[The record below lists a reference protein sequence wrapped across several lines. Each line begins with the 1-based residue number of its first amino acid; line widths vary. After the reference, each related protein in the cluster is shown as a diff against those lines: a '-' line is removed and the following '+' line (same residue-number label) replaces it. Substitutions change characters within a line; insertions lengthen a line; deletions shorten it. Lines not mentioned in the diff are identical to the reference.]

1 MSPRKGPAEDV
12 TTLLRAWRSGDAG
25 ARDLLLERVYGD
37 LKRIAAAQMRGERVG
52 HTLEPTALVHESFL
66 RLIGQ
71 AAIDW
76 RDRAHFFGLAA
87 AMMRRVLVDHARRRL
102 ARKRRSDEPPPTL
115 SVAAPGRAA
124 VELLDLDRA
133 LEKLA
138 SESPRSAKVV
148 EMRYFAGLEIEEV
161 AACLEVSPATVKR
174 DWDYARAWIGAELR
188 PAP

>member
-71 AAIDW
+71 AAVDW

-102 ARKRRSDEPPPTL
+102 ARKRRSEDAPPTL
-115 SVAAPGRAA
+115 TIAGPGRPA

-133 LEKLA
+133 LGKLA
-138 SESPRSAKVV
+138 AESARAARVV

-161 AACLEVSPATVKR
+161 ADCLGVSPATVKR
-174 DWDYARAWIGAELR
+174 DWDFARAWIGAELR

>member
-115 SVAAPGRAA
+115 TVAAPGRAA

-138 SESPRSAKVV
+138 SESPRPAKVV
-148 EMRYFAGLEIEEV
+148 EMRYFGGLEIEEV